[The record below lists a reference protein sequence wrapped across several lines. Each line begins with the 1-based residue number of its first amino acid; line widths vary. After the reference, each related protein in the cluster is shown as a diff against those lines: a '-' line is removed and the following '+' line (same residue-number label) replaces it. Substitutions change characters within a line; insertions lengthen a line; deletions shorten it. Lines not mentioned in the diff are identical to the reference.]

1 MKNRS
6 TQKSLAT
13 ALLLA
18 ASAVGAG
25 STLAATQAQND
36 KKAAAFASSGQ
47 QTVSIYVDVDWGARK
62 SGSAG
67 ELNQAHKA
75 FNAVGYQ
82 VIDVVGYTENG
93 DLQGFFVTYQK
104 P

>member
-1 MKNRS
+1 MNRS
-6 TQKSLAT
+6 MQRTFAT
-13 ALLLA
+13 AVLLA
-18 ASAVGAG
+18 ASAVGAT
-25 STLAATQAQND
+25 SALAATQAQYD
-36 KKAAAFASSGQ
+36 KKAAELASTGQ

-75 FNAVGYQ
+75 FNANGYQ

-93 DLQGFFVTYQK
+93 DLRGFFVTYARR
-104 P
+104 